1 MERKVVEGVKRR
13 GESVQKREME
23 RVDKEMGNLQGL
35 IEKEKRE
42 RMKND
47 REFEEKAQVLNG
59 ELKKLKMIEAQM
71 KKVRNPNYSEP

>member
-1 MERKVVEGVKRR
+1 MNSEPFPEKEELGYVERKIVDGVKRR

-42 RMKND
+42 RVKND
-47 REFEEKAQVLNG
+47 R
-59 ELKKLKMIEAQM
+59 
-71 KKVRNPNYSEP
+71 